1 MFRKREIVTLLR
13 QFKCHIIKA
22 EQLTTA
28 VAGSATETHNN
39 DNQQLQKMHTNT
51 PPSTIGDS
59 AEQMFSYQISH
70 ECCIA
75 GECNVQAKFV
85 AKLLHSPVG
94 LLHPAPCGIA
104 SHIFCHGL
112 CYVSE
117 LMLWPNDC
125 LFVH

>member
-1 MFRKREIVTLLR
+1 MTLLK

-75 GECNVQAKFV
+75 GGCNVQAKFV
-85 AKLLHSPVG
+85 AKLLHSPCG
-94 LLHPAPCGIA
+94 FAAPSTLWYCL
-104 SHIFCHGL
+104 SHILPWIVLRLGTDA
-112 CYVSE
+112 VA
-117 LMLWPNDC
+117 
-125 LFVH
+125 